1 MKTPGAEVL
10 EKSPGR
16 GNGEAMPDGG
26 CNRKDI
32 ARTGAARTGA
42 ARTGVGTPR
51 PETVKAARP

>member
-26 CNRKDI
+26 CGRKDI
-32 ARTGAARTGA
+32 ARTG
-42 ARTGVGTPR
+42 VGPPR